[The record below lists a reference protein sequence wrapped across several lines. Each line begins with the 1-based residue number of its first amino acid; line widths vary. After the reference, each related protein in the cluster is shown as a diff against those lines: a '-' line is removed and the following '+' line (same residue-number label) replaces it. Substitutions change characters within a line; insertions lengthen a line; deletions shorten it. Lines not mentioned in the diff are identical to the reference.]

1 MTDRRTEAEEF
12 MTELLESVEDA
23 RIALAKALD
32 KHNVDMRIGLIALS
46 TLHHQVHQDLDEDD
60 EEFVQKVTE
69 VCIESVDEAAQRPRP
84 DEAVH

>member
-1 MTDRRTEAEEF
+1 MTDRTEAEEF
-12 MTELLESVEDA
+12 MSELLESIEDA

-60 EEFVQKVTE
+60 EEFVEKLTE
-69 VCIESVDEAAQRPRP
+69 VCIESVDAAAQRPRP
-84 DEAVH
+84 DEAIH

>member
-1 MTDRRTEAEEF
+1 MTDRTEAEIY
-12 MTELLESVEDA
+12 MSELLENVEEA
-23 RIALAKALD
+23 RIALARALD